1 VVDLETSVRT
11 LYAQMKQE
19 VELFKTEYMALI
31 EECDKLRQKLNDS
44 QKMHGYMD
52 KQMLKT
58 HEMCEQLRKEAS
70 QAKNDASVLKARA
83 EGAVTTLLLL
93 AEQDRPK
100 TQSQKGYLAFN
111 NGEPAPNGGQTLQF
125 LTTGR
130 LSVPDDQQPY
140 QDISPSLLTST
151 SNLSVSA
158 VTPNQKASFMS
169 RALASSSSPFSFCN
183 GNGSSN
189 DSSALSVTRASG
201 HVSHALHCQLLQ

>member
-1 VVDLETSVRT
+1 
-11 LYAQMKQE
+11 MKQE
-19 VELFKTEYMALI
+19 VEMFKIEYMGLI

-52 KQMLKT
+52 KHLLKT

-70 QAKNDASVLKARA
+70 QAKNDASVLKARV

-93 AEQDRPK
+93 AEEDRPK

-111 NGEPAPNGGQTLQF
+111 NDETAPNGGQILQF

-140 QDISPSLLTST
+140 QDVSPSLLTNT

-158 VTPNQKASFMS
+158 VTPNQKASLRLCVTCS
-169 RALASSSSPFSFCN
+169 TLPTPALAIFPLGPQVNETCTRYRVPSSRKYPLFD
-183 GNGSSN
+183 N
-189 DSSALSVTRASG
+189 DF
-201 HVSHALHCQLLQ
+201 